1 MIRHLRFSLVLVAI
15 LVVAA
20 GISLAL
26 VRFLPF
32 LGLADQWLAD
42 FRVAALSAPEP
53 QNEDIIVVTVTEDT
67 LAQFPYR
74 SPLDRGFVRDIV
86 VTLEQRGVR
95 AIGLDILFDQP
106 TEAAKDAALKST
118 LEAARVPVFASYA
131 RTDEGL
137 TDAQSKY
144 LDAFLAPRLRA
155 FANLIKDGISD
166 TVRWIYP
173 GRTLDQGARIRGFAG
188 ALAESLG
195 HTPPETSVPIHWRAA
210 PDGETPPFRSFPAQ
224 GLKFFPAAWFKD
236 KVVLVGADLGMEDR
250 HRTPFAA
257 LGKPE
262 GRVPGVIIHAHAL
275 AQLLED
281 LRPTELGMWG
291 RFLVIALVAAA
302 GIALA
307 FVDVNLAARL
317 GVTVGSLALVL
328 VGVLAAYRYGRIM
341 VPAIEPALALTAALW
356 MTDAY
361 RGRAERLQKR
371 FIKDAFAKY
380 LSPALVDRL
389 VADPGALALGGEHRE
404 MSYIF
409 TDIAGFT
416 TLSENAGPEAV
427 SKLLNQYLS
436 GACEIVFAHGGTV
449 TDFIGDAI
457 FAMFNAPL
465 HQDDHAARALACAC
479 DLDAFSETFRGE
491 DLARELGL
499 GVTRIG
505 VHTGAAAVGNMGAD
519 THFKYSPIGDSV
531 NTAARIEGLN
541 KHFGTRFCASAET
554 LKHCP
559 EATVRPLGRVVMK
572 GKTEPLEIFEVLD
585 AERDRS
591 PYMEEYRRAYA
602 MLDAGDEGAKAL
614 FSKLHAEDPDDA
626 CVALHLARMEDGGRD
641 ALVVMESK

>member
-1 MIRHLRFSLVLVAI
+1 MVRHARFALVLIAI
-15 LVVAA
+15 LVVAS
-20 GISLAL
+20 GLSLAM
-26 VRFLPF
+26 VRALPF

-42 FRVAALSAPEP
+42 FRIAALSAPEP
-53 QNEDIIVVTVTEDT
+53 QNEDIVIVTVTEDT

-86 VTLEQRGVR
+86 LTLEQRGVR

-106 TEAAKDAALKST
+106 TEAAKDTALKST
-118 LEAARVPVFASYA
+118 LEAVAVPLVASYA
-131 RTDEGL
+131 GTAEGL

-155 FANLIKDGISD
+155 FATLIKDGLSD

-173 GRTLDQGARIRGFAG
+173 GRTVDQGVRVRGFAA
-188 ALAESLG
+188 ALAEKLG
-195 HTPPETSVPIHWRAA
+195 HAPPDTPVPIHWRAA
-210 PDGETPPFRSFPAQ
+210 PDGETPAFRAFPAQ
-224 GLKFFPAAWFKD
+224 GLNFFPAAWFKD
-236 KVVLVGADLGMEDR
+236 KVVLIGADLGIEDR

-262 GRVPGVIIHAHAL
+262 GRVSGVVIHAHAL

-281 LRPTELGMWG
+281 RRPTEIGAWG
-291 RFLVIALVAAA
+291 RVLIIVMVAAA

-317 GVTVGSLALVL
+317 GVTVGSLALLL
-328 VGVLAAYRYGRIM
+328 VGILAAYRYGQVL
-341 VPAIEPALALTAALW
+341 VPAIEPTLALAAGLW

-380 LSPALVDRL
+380 LSPTLVDRL
-389 VADPGALALGGEHRE
+389 VADPDTLALGGENRE

-436 GACEIVFAHGGTV
+436 GICEVVFAHGGTV
-449 TDFIGDAI
+449 TDFIGDAV

-465 HQDDHAARALACAC
+465 RQDDHAARALACAR
-479 DLDAFSETFRGE
+479 DLDAFCETFRVR

-499 GVTRIG
+499 GITRIG
-505 VHTGAAAVGNMGAD
+505 VHTGVAAVGNMGAD

-554 LKHCP
+554 LKHC
-559 EATVRPLGRVVMK
+559 ADVAVRPLGRVVMK
-572 GKTEPLEIFEVLD
+572 GKTEPLEIFEILD

-591 PYMEEYRRAYA
+591 PYMAEYRRAYA
-602 MLDAGDEGAKAL
+602 MLDAGDEGAQAL
-614 FSKLHAEDPDDA
+614 FAKLRAEDPDDA
-626 CVALHLARMEDGGRD
+626 CVALHLARMEDDARD
-641 ALVVMESK
+641 ALVVMDSK